1 MDTICPCGGVRS
13 PAEEYMKQVLI
24 LVAASFTLVGCGSTG
39 VLPVGNASAL
49 PKPEGCQVAVFDSEE
64 DVGRPFEKLCIIDA
78 KTGSTLYSNRS
89 VSGAMKRVNAAACQ
103 CGADAVIVKAMGKR
117 GVSAWDWGSSK
128 VSVVAIRFTGPA
140 VTSPAGSN

>member
-1 MDTICPCGGVRS
+1 
-13 PAEEYMKQVLI
+13 MKLTLAVVI
-24 LVAASFTLVGCGSTG
+24 ASLALVGCGSTG

-78 KTGSTLYSNRS
+78 KTGSTLYNDRS

-103 CGADAVIVKAMGKR
+103 CGADAVIVKAMGKQ

-128 VSVVAIRFTGPA
+128 VSVVAIRYTGPA
-140 VTSPAGSN
+140 EASPAGSD